1 MAEEENIEK
10 PESLEVLVEQLE
22 QRVLQVWNETI
33 TGLQKFKDNT
43 LSPAELMEFLE
54 RTGAFEISSDIDDKI
69 DTYFKENKESEDVK
83 QAKEFV
89 IPVWQVELKHLELPI
104 LGQLS
109 YSLYTYLDL
118 IDREGNT
125 ALSEEDLKWMIKSNW
140 TTRESHENNVNEDA
154 QEYFKIIETGGLYKW
169 LLYKMEF
176 TLGNLIE
183 SEERLIE
190 GGVLKEHRE
199 DLVDLFAEKLKLI
212 MPLVKSK
219 LRNLKL
225 SDGEI

>member
-1 MAEEENIEK
+1 MAEEENIEN
-10 PESLEVLVEQLE
+10 PQSLEVLVEQLE
-22 QRVLQVWNETI
+22 QRVVEVWNETI
-33 TGLQKFKDNT
+33 TGLQKFKDHT

-54 RTGAFEISSDIDDKI
+54 KTGAFEISSDIDDKI

-140 TTRESHENNVNEDA
+140 TTRESHENKVNEDA

-183 SEERLIE
+183 SEEGLIE
-190 GGVLKEHRE
+190 RGVLKDHRE